1 MDSKGQVSVEYLFLI
16 LIFLIILFTVTIP
29 FATHA
34 ITDSQN
40 VSVTSDAE
48 TAVSTIAN
56 AVDVVYAN
64 GPNSQR
70 TVNVYIPQNNTNLV
84 YDSTNNLLNL
94 SLTNIPINANSTNF
108 TSNYMVNY
116 VNATVPSNIPITI
129 TGHNPIIYNGTYWHT
144 FIISWPTSP
153 PGSTITINI
162 N

>member
-56 AVDVVYAN
+56 SVDIVYAN

-84 YDSTNNLLNL
+84 YDPTDNLLNL
-94 SLTNIPINANSTNF
+94 SLTGVLVNASIPN
-108 TSNYMVNY
+108 VNVPY
-116 VNATVPSNIPITI
+116 VNATIPSNIPITI
-129 TGHNPIIYNGTYWHT
+129 TGNNPIISNGTYWHT
-144 FIISWPTSP
+144 FIISSPTSP
-153 PGSTITINI
+153 TGSTITINI

>member
-1 MDSKGQVSVEYLFLI
+1 LDSKGQVSVEYLFLI

-29 FATHA
+29 FASHA

-64 GPNSQR
+64 GPSSQR
-70 TVNVYIPQNNTNLV
+70 TVNVYIPQNNTNLI
-84 YDSTNNLLNL
+84 YDGTDNLLNL
-94 SLTNIPINANSTNF
+94 SLTGILVNASIPN
-108 TSNYMVNY
+108 VNVPY

-129 TGHNPIIYNGTYWHT
+129 TGNNPIISTNTQWHT
-144 FIISWPTSP
+144 FTISWPV
-153 PGSTITINI
+153 GSTITINI